1 MGTIFNWWTTFQD
14 TYLTPIPPSTTPIN
28 QSTMVAPPTGDLS
41 FQDATESIRLREN
54 YEMLAREYLARQQER
69 RAIALREEE
78 RRAAALDEFD
88 FFPALFDE
96 KEDTVILEREEG
108 DLSIAH
114 HEELD
119 LGLAK
124 EAVRQVRRDRRAKRR
139 KSRYILIAVMVVGLF
154 FLSGIDDPRKRRK

>member
-1 MGTIFNWWTTFQD
+1 MGTIFNWWNTFQD
-14 TYLTPIPPSTTPIN
+14 TYLRPIPSSTTPIN

-69 RAIALREEE
+69 RA
-78 RRAAALDEFD
+78 AALEEFD

-124 EAVRQVRRDRRAKRR
+124 EAVRQVRRDRRANRR